1 MSGEL
6 RVRCIE
12 IETRRTRTKETIQP
26 DDSELKARSTT
37 AKIGGA
43 VYLYDGSTVKSQ
55 LKRIVTRQ

>member
-12 IETRRTRTKETIQP
+12 TRRMRTKEMIQP

-43 VYLYDGSTVKSQ
+43 VYLYDRSAVKSQ
-55 LKRIVTRQ
+55 LEKIVTRQ